1 MGKLLYKL
9 GEGKVLLTITPN
21 PKAIK
26 QKLDKLD
33 HIKVKTSAWQK
44 DTIKSKVMTSQEK
57 IAGTHN
63 PDKGTTSPMFQR
75 SLEIDKNRRP
85 TTKQKNGQRMQT
97 GHRNENPNYLLDMCK
112 DAQP

>member
-44 DTIKSKVMTSQEK
+44 DTIKSK
-57 IAGTHN
+57 
-63 PDKGTTSPMFQR
+63 D
-75 SLEIDKNRRP
+75 
-85 TTKQKNGQRMQT
+85 KQKT
-97 GHRNENPNYLLDMCK
+97 GRIIFVICTK
-112 DAQP
+112 D